1 MCWEVIV
8 HHQSSR
14 RINKTIQ
21 SHRFKTKAEAMK
33 FRSKYNKQGYKTE
46 ICKISILKGNWIE
59 IFSNKRVLDFRI
71 FYHLCQHGN
80 V

>member
-21 SHRFKTKAEAMK
+21 SHRFPTKSEAEK
-33 FRSKYNKQGYKTE
+33 FRKQFISKPGYKTE
-46 ICKISILKGNWIE
+46 ICKVSKLKG
-59 IFSNKRVLDFRI
+59 S
-71 FYHLCQHGN
+71 
-80 V
+80 